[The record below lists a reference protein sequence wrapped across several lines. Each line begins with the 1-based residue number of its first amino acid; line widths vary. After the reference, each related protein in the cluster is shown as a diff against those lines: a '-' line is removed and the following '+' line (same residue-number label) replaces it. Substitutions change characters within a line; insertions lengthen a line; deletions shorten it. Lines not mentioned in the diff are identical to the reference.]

1 MVISHE
7 GFRKQHPFYPP
18 ERHADSSG
26 VPRQGLSASMAQRV
40 TPVAARAKKPT
51 SPIPTPVAQERRRP
65 ERDFI
70 ETIWVLC
77 CSVKFAVVQNIALAL
92 AAMLGTIIPQMQPGI
107 KDSAEA
113 LDSFLTDA
121 HARYGDLTG
130 VLSWAGFFDLYNS
143 LWFRMLVVVVV
154 FSIIICTM
162 NRWQPTVRLIS
173 KPMLKVSDGF
183 VSGLTERAQ
192 FTSVPLSA
200 EQADEVLRSALKK
213 SRYRVLSDKSADG
226 AITHLYA
233 DRDRW
238 SKMVTFVSHAGL
250 VLLILTAAG
259 MTQIGWRERSVY
271 FMPNDPVNVGHGT
284 DFSVANVGWNID
296 YYPDGTTVKE
306 FQNTLAVYENN
317 TQVLTKTI
325 IVNDPLKYKGVNFFL
340 VSYEPVLY
348 AKATD
353 SSGANVPLRLM
364 GQSGPI
370 TATVPTGEVLVD
382 FPYSSSDNLPLD
394 YVQLAGKDHTL
405 TLEIT
410 YYQNVTRT
418 PGENPPA
425 YVKAYVDQNFNSTI
439 YDAFMP
445 RTGPL
450 TLPGYGQYSFDFRQS
465 TATILE
471 VAKDQGLELVGFF
484 FGIMALG
491 FTISLYTTFTRCWA
505 KIAPNSGYEGTV
517 NITIGGLAEKNK
529 VAFERD
535 FEKLAL
541 RIQDGLTKETSTQEA
556 ENGI

>member
-1 MVISHE
+1 
-7 GFRKQHPFYPP
+7 
-18 ERHADSSG
+18 
-26 VPRQGLSASMAQRV
+26 MAQRV
-40 TPVAARAKKPT
+40 SQVARGTKERP
-51 SPIPTPVAQERRRP
+51 SPIPTPVAQDRGRP
-65 ERDFI
+65 QRDLI

-107 KDSAEA
+107 SDSAEA
-113 LDSFLTDA
+113 VDSFLADA

-130 VLSWAGFFDLYNS
+130 FLHWAGFFDLYNS
-143 LWFRMLVVVVV
+143 LWFRMLIVIIV
-154 FSIIICTM
+154 FSIIICTL
-162 NRWQPTVRLIS
+162 NRWQPTVRLIT
-173 KPMLKVSDGF
+173 KPMVKASDAF
-183 VSGLTERAQ
+183 MSGLTERAQ
-192 FTSVPLSA
+192 FTSVPLEA
-200 EQADEVLRSALKK
+200 EQADRIMRGALKK

-226 AITHLYA
+226 AIIHLYG

-250 VLLILTAAG
+250 VMLILTAAG
-259 MTQIGWRERSVY
+259 MTQIGWRVRSVY

-296 YYPDGTTVKE
+296 YYPDGTTIKE

-325 IVNDPLKYKGVNFFL
+325 IVNDPLRYKGVNFFL

-353 SSGANVPLRLM
+353 TDGVNVPLRLM
-364 GQSGPI
+364 GQNGPI
-370 TATVPTGEVLVD
+370 TNTVASGEVLVD
-382 FPYSSSDNLPLD
+382 FPYPSNDNLPLD
-394 YVQLAGKDHTL
+394 YVQLPAKDHTL

-410 YYQNVTRT
+410 YYQNVTRG

-425 YVKAYVDQNFNSTI
+425 YVKAYVNQNFDKTI
-439 YDAFMP
+439 YDGFLP

-450 TLPGYGQYSFDFRQS
+450 TLPGYGQYDFNFRQS

-484 FGIMALG
+484 FAIMALG

-505 KIAPNSGYEGTV
+505 KIVPNAKQEGTV
-517 NITIGGLAEKNK
+517 NISLGGLAEKNK

-541 RIQDGLTKETSTQEA
+541 RIRDGLTSETSIQEV